1 MRIENFAKSVAVV
14 NLVALS
20 SGLALAAPAVLETNA
35 KVRSGPGTQYQAL
48 TVLPGGTTVDVM
60 DCSARWCAVAYGQR
74 QGYVARSLLDVAESD
89 AVVQAPPAYAA
100 YPAARYSTYP
110 SLGYSAYYVGPIY
123 ADYYSLGA
131 YGPYGA
137 WPAPS
142 YPYYRDY
149 YFRPG
154 LSFGVG
160 LGF

>member
-1 MRIENFAKSVAVV
+1 MLSKNFSKSG
-14 NLVALS
+14 LIGGLLALS
-20 SGLALAAPAVLETNA
+20 CGAAFAEPAILETNA
-35 KVRSGPGTQYQAL
+35 KLRSGPGMQFATL
-48 TVLPGGTTVDVM
+48 VVLPGGTTVDVM
-60 DCSARWCAVAYGQR
+60 DCGGRWCAVAYGQR
-74 QGYVARSLLDVAESD
+74 QGYVARSLIDFEETV
-89 AVVQAPPAYAA
+89 AVVQAPAQIYASTYASYPAYGA
-100 YPAARYSTYP
+100 YI
-110 SLGYSAYYVGPIY
+110 VGPIY

-154 LSFGVG
+154 MSFGVG

>member
-1 MRIENFAKSVAVV
+1 MLSEHFSKSRLIGGV
-14 NLVALS
+14 LALS
-20 SGLALAAPAVLETNA
+20 SSVAFAEPALLETNA
-35 KVRSGPGTQYQAL
+35 KLRSGPGMQFATQ
-48 TVLPGGTTVDVM
+48 TVLPGGATVDVL
-60 DCSARWCAVAYGQR
+60 DCGGRWCAVAYGQR
-74 QGYVARSLLDVAESD
+74 QGYVARSLIDFEETV
-89 AVVQAPPAYAA
+89 VVQPPAQIYASTYA
-100 YPAARYSTYP
+100 TYPAH
-110 SLGYSAYYVGPIY
+110 GAYIVGPIY
-123 ADYYSLGA
+123 ADYYSLTA